1 MIERKGREAGRFSRS
16 SWVVLAAAAVLLL
29 GSVAQLAY
37 RFTLPTDGWSVY
49 TEEIVESNW
58 VYFRNLA
65 GAVSGLQEGDVALAV
80 DGVDVT
86 GTASAGYTP
95 APAGW
100 QAGQMVTM
108 RVRRGGAEEE
118 VAVPVVNWT
127 AGAIVRYSILEGSQ
141 MGYLISAFVLL
152 AVGWFT
158 FLRRPEVPSARALL
172 LFCTAFG
179 ATVISGLLPDGLST
193 GFDPLAFWLVAFYGY
208 AIFGTVLVPALLTFA
223 LLFPKPKQVIQR
235 HPWLAALPLLY
246 GVLLLPYFAAGGNGA
261 IGWYG
266 SLAMFALTIIS
277 LIHSWF
283 TQRDPASR
291 AQLRWAISGLVLGIG
306 VIMLTFPSAFGW
318 IENVALIDLLSTVAS
333 MGFAVIGLGLG
344 VAILRYRLYD
354 IDIILRKTLVYA
366 VLSGLLLLVYFGSV
380 LVLQTLVGRTAG
392 EQSPPVIVLSTLLIA
407 ALFAPLRR
415 RVQGAIDRRFF
426 RSKVDAQQVLASFA
440 ETARDETD
448 MDVLTAELAR
458 AVRETM
464 QPEGVGVWLREPRP

>member
-1 MIERKGREAGRFSRS
+1 MTARVPSKPSRFSFI
-16 SWVVLAAAAVLLL
+16 SWVVLVTAAVLLL

-80 DGVDVT
+80 DGVDVA
-86 GTASAGYTP
+86 GAASSEYTP

-100 QAGQMVTM
+100 QAGQTVTM
-108 RVRRGGAEEE
+108 RVRRGGAEVE

-127 AGAIVRYSILEGSQ
+127 AGAIVRYSMSRGSQ
-141 MGYLISAFVLL
+141 MGNLISAFVLL

-158 FLRRPEVPSARALL
+158 FLRRPEVPSAHALL
-172 LFCTAFG
+172 IFCTAFG
-179 ATVISGLLPDGLST
+179 AMTISGLLPDGLST
-193 GFDPLAFWLVAFYGY
+193 GFDRLAFWLVAFYGY

-235 HPWLAALPLLY
+235 HPWLAAVPLVY
-246 GVLLLPYFAAGGNGA
+246 GALLLPYFALGGNGA

-266 SLAMFALTIIS
+266 SLVMFALTIIS

-306 VIMLTFPSAFGW
+306 VFMLTFPVAFGW
-318 IENVALIDLLSTVAS
+318 IENVALIDFLDTLAS
-333 MGFAVIGLGLG
+333 MGFAVIGLGLA

-380 LVLQTLVGRTAG
+380 LVLQTLAGRTAG
-392 EQSPPVIVLSTLLIA
+392 EQSPLVIVISTLLIA

-415 RVQGAIDRRFF
+415 RVQEGIDRRFF
-426 RSKVDAQQVLASFA
+426 RSKVDAQQVLAGFA
-440 ETARDETD
+440 QTARDETD

-458 AVRETM
+458 AVQETM
-464 QPEGVGVWLREPRP
+464 QPEGLSLWLREPRP